1 MHFQPPIQDGKLE
14 MENEFET
21 IVFKNITVHY
31 PNTQKTALNNAN
43 FSIWKGQKIGIVGKT
58 GAGKSTIINLLTRH
72 LDPTSGEIL
81 LNGQQLTHY
90 KIASWRNKLGV
101 VPQESFLFSET
112 IAENVSFSYPTQKAE
127 NTKSELQI
135 KEKVGKSLEMAEVK
149 QSIDKFPLKEE
160 TLVGER
166 GVLLSG
172 GQKQRIAIARA
183 FYKDPQVFMF
193 DDCLSAVDTI
203 TENQILTNIR
213 TQFSKKTTL
222 SK

>member
-1 MHFQPPIQDGKLE
+1 
-14 MENEFET
+14 
-21 IVFKNITVHY
+21 
-31 PNTQKTALNNAN
+31 
-43 FSIWKGQKIGIVGKT
+43 
-58 GAGKSTIINLLTRH
+58 
-72 LDPTSGEIL
+72 
-81 LNGQQLTHY
+81 
-90 KIASWRNKLGV
+90 
-101 VPQESFLFSET
+101 
-112 IAENVSFSYPTQKAE
+112 
-127 NTKSELQI
+127 
-135 KEKVGKSLEMAEVK
+135 MAEVK

-213 TQFSKKTTL
+213 TQFSKKTLIVVSHKISTVMDANCIL
-222 SK
+222 FVENGEIKEIGTHASLMAAQNGYYQMYQIQQL